1 VLAQH
6 PPAELARPARTLFL
20 LRRLL
25 CDPDGGLGDIL
36 ALDLFLQFRRFL
48 HQLAGAVCEGLGAFT
63 FLARFFTCG

>member
-1 VLAQH
+1 MLDIH
-6 PPAELARPARTLFL
+6 L
-20 LRRLL
+20 LSWLGRLEPYFFSARLL

-36 ALDLFLQFRRFL
+36 ALGLFLQFRRFL